1 MKDRMNSIRTNAMN
15 QVDRLLAVDKLR
27 ESVSRVNDHE
37 HADDYIKPLKQV
49 ERRMVTTL
57 AIGLATSV
65 VSGVTIGITMGL
77 TAPSFALAA
86 GSGLVIGAVTQRIAN
101 EQASTALDAI
111 SAELDMLV
119 DLEDV
124 KS

>member
-1 MKDRMNSIRTNAMN
+1 MKDRMNSIRVNAMN
-15 QVDRLLAVDKLR
+15 QVNRLLAVDKLT
-27 ESVSRVNDHE
+27 ESVDRACNHK
-37 HADDYIKPLKQV
+37 HADQYIKPIQQV
-49 ERRMVTTL
+49 EKRMVTTL

-101 EQASTALDAI
+101 EQAITALDSI